1 MALALTKFMFTLS
14 LIGARDRERTKTFE
28 ILASGVDDATK
39 RSNAQTHAGKLL
51 TEFGA
56 ISNSHIQRYQL
67 SEVWYDDAAVPAN
80 LNNIYEE
87 VAVTCALDAGGGKKA
102 TINIPAPDDGIF
114 VGDSGNTD
122 DVDTADTALLAF
134 VGGFANDGT
143 ELGALS
149 DGEQFESPVN
159 VLSARFKS
167 VKSGQA

>member
-1 MALALTKFMFTLS
+1 MALALTKFTLTLS

-39 RSNAQTHAGKLL
+39 RTNAQVSAGKIL
-51 TEFGA
+51 TEFQA
-56 ISNSHIQRYQL
+56 VSNSHVQRYSL
-67 SEVWYDDAAVPAN
+67 NEVWFDADAVPAG
-80 LNNIYEE
+80 LSNIYEE
-87 VAVTCALDAGGGKKA
+87 VSVTCALDAGGGKKA

-134 VGGFANDGT
+134 IGGFANDGT
-143 ELGALS
+143 ELGAIS